1 MILGIANNGHADA
14 KPRGN
19 RTLGNRFGS
28 VVRALGVDIG
38 PQLFQE
44 RFHRGFGKEHDVINA
59 AQRGNEQC
67 ACLLVKNWAAW
78 PFQTTD
84 ARIRVDPN
92 DENVTF
98 APGAL
103 EITNMADVERVEAT
117 VGEDHALST
126 EFVLREL
133 LAERI
138 ACNDFGSGLTH
149 NSRSGSG
156 GFATNGFE
164 QFFA

>member
-19 RTLGNRFGS
+19 RALGNRIGS
-28 VVRALGVDIG
+28 VVRAFGVDIG
-38 PQLFQE
+38 PQFFQE
-44 RFHRGFGKEHDVINA
+44 SFHGGFGKKDNVINA
-59 AQRGNEQC
+59 AQGGDKQR
-67 ACLLVKNWAAW
+67 ASLLIKNGATGA
-78 PFQTTD
+78 FQTTD
-84 ARIRVDPN
+84 TGIRVDAN

-98 APGAL
+98 LPGAL
-103 EITNMADVERVEAT
+103 EITNMAYVERIEAT
-117 VGEDHALST
+117 VGEDHALSA
-126 EFVLREL
+126 EFVLREV

-156 GFATNGFE
+156 GFAANGFE
-164 QFFA
+164 